1 MTQSIPAQ
9 PLWRVLRNHEGRY
22 SLAPFHH
29 DIPAG
34 WQQIGAPA
42 PKSDCLQRI
51 AQDWTDMRT
60 NNLRE
65 SVA

>member
-1 MTQSIPAQ
+1 MTRPIPAQ

-22 SLAPFHH
+22 SLALFHH

-34 WQQIGAPA
+34 WQQIGTPA

-51 AQDWTDMRT
+51 AQDWTDMRS
-60 NNLRE
+60 NNLKE
-65 SVA
+65 SLA